1 MRARAYCGLTLLLG
15 GSFLGLC
22 GVLWQSGL
30 LVGQEPKPARRPAV
44 LDFDPAAEEAKS
56 ARAVRDFAQAKD
68 TDEERLRAAKDIG
81 VVAKEDGQLLLSVF
95 RNKKESDAIRIV
107 ALQKSPVSEPVVKEA
122 ATVVKERQGKYQLRL
137 ECVGYLHT
145 AESSD
150 HAGHMTEKEITPALR
165 SALEDPDAK
174 VRYRAAG
181 YLVQSQD
188 AEARRLF
195 QRTLDSGSAYPP
207 FPKADAIRY
216 LAAYRSPEDYRT
228 FQVHL
233 ADKDAVVRAA
243 AAEALT
249 ADKERA
255 KQVLDWL
262 EKTGEGAQAKIAVL
276 RGLRANQPKDFPH
289 HALPFV
295 ARAEEPAAVRAF
307 AVEELAKVLRRHPGY
322 FTDEDRK
329 RASAIIGG
337 LAKEAPKP
345 LQDAAI
351 LYLKVEAQLAED
363 GRE

>member
-1 MRARAYCGLTLLLG
+1 MRARAYCGLTLLL

-30 LVGQEPKPARRPAV
+30 LVGQEPKPGRRPAV
-44 LDFDPAAEEAKS
+44 LDFDPEAEQARS
-56 ARAVRDFAQAKD
+56 AQAVRDFAQAKD
-68 TDEERLRAAKDIG
+68 TDEDRLRAAKDIG
-81 VVAKEDGQLLLSVF
+81 AVTKEDGQMLLSVF

-122 ATVVKERQGKYQLRL
+122 AAVVKERQGKYQLRL

-165 SALEDPDAK
+165 FALEDPEAK

-188 AEARRLF
+188 TEARRVF

-249 ADKERA
+249 ADKERV
-255 KQVLDWL
+255 KDVLGRL
-262 EKTGEGAQAKIAVL
+262 EAPGEDARVKIAVL
-276 RGLRANQPKDFPH
+276 RGLRANRQEEFPR
-289 HALPFV
+289 HALPVV
-295 ARAEEPAAVRAF
+295 ARAEEQASVRAF
-307 AVEELAKVLRRHPGY
+307 AVEELAKVLRRHPRY
-322 FTDEDRK
+322 FADEDRK
-329 RASAIIGG
+329 RAGALIGG